1 MSEDVNFDYP
11 MKKSCTNEI
20 TTLCKDVSPGTGQKC
35 SCRGPLESNRRDCRH
50 AM

>member
-20 TTLCKDVSPGTGQKC
+20 TTLCKDVPPGTEVEKWRSGEAG
-35 SCRGPLESNRRDCRH
+35 RGFG
-50 AM
+50 